1 MMMMDLSVL
10 PNNNHPEK
18 FLQLDVKNLATS
30 PSFMQ
35 AGFAAGAALS
45 GQRHWQNRVY
55 LQRERKNTD
64 EDHGNRSPESS
75 PVLLDKFLGKHI
87 TPITLNSKI
96 KRNPLYSDTRT
107 ADEWDTRKTKPSWTI
122 QEFDRHSVH
131 SNLVSYLKEDPNEL
145 RFWMEDPY
153 TPGYDSLLKKKEME
167 ARRAQICKCV
177 AVASGLVLI
186 LIVIITVSVVVTLY
200 RH

>member
-1 MMMMDLSVL
+1 MMMDLSVL

-55 LQRERKNTD
+55 LQVGQQTI
-64 EDHGNRSPESS
+64 
-75 PVLLDKFLGKHI
+75 LLDKFLGKHI

-186 LIVIITVSVVVTLY
+186 LIVIITVSVVVTGQDGTIFKM
-200 RH
+200 